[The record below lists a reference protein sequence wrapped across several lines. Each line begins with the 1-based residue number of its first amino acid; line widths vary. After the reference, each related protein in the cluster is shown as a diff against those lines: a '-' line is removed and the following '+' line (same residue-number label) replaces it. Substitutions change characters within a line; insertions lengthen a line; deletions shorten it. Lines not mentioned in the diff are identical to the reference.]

1 MSSKRGGFRENSGR
15 KKLDQKKKIPKQIY
29 LPKEMIDS
37 INHTRFLDCTGFSA
51 KTISLLKLGL
61 KEKKLMDEKDSK
73 CIKIAD
79 LFAGMGG
86 IRLGFEEALK
96 EKGLTSKTVFVS
108 EIKKSAIKVYQDNFG
123 DCPITGDITKVDTKN
138 IPDLDFVL
146 AGFPCQAFS
155 NAGKRL
161 GFEDTRGTLFR
172 DVARVIRDKQPK
184 GFVLENVEGLTTH
197 DHGKTFKVIINTL
210 KDLGYHMDYKVLN
223 SADFGL
229 AQSRN
234 RIYIIGSKDTYPKI
248 GEFSK
253 YKSAQ
258 LKDIIDTSVPPVKD
272 DFSEKLLSKYSID
285 YLQGKQ
291 IKDKRG
297 GKNNIHSWDFNL
309 KGEVS
314 DDQKDLLSL
323 MLKQRRNKKWA
334 EVWGIDWMDGMPLTL
349 DMIKTFYDAP
359 NLKEMLDDLVNKGY
373 LVFEYPKKKVN
384 RRRVYDDTKAKGY
397 NIVTGKLS
405 FKYSKILSLSETT
418 PTLVAT
424 DLSHLAVPVDG
435 GLRKLT
441 PREGLRLFGYPENYS
456 LSSVTT
462 PKAYD
467 LLGNTVAVAVIKA
480 VSQKLLD
487 SYTK

>member
-1 MSSKRGGFRENSGR
+1 MTSNRGGFRENSGR
-15 KKLDQKKKIPKQIY
+15 KRLDKDKKIAKQIY
-29 LPKEMIDS
+29 LS
-37 INHTRFLDCTGFSA
+37 SSTINLINKTNFYNCKSFSA
-51 KTISLLKLGL
+51 KTATLIYLGL
-61 KEKKLMDEKDSK
+61 KEKEKMDKKDNQ

-86 IRLGFEEALK
+86 IRIGFEEALK
-96 EKGLTSKTVFVS
+96 EKGLTPKTVFVS
-108 EIKKSAIKVYQDNFG
+108 EIKKPAIAVYHDNFG
-123 DCPITGDITKVDTKN
+123 DFPITGDITKVDTKD

-172 DVARVIRDKQPK
+172 DVARVIRDKKPK

-229 AQSRN
+229 AQNRN
-234 RIYIIGSKDTYPKI
+234 RIYIVGSKTTHPKLDKFP
-248 GEFSK
+248 EFKPST
-253 YKSAQ
+253 
-258 LKDIIDTSVPPVKD
+258 LKDIIDTSIPPVKD
-272 DFSEKLLSKYSID
+272 DFSKKLLSKYSLD

-297 GKNNIHSWDFNL
+297 GKNNIHSWDFDL
-309 KGEVS
+309 KGKVS
-314 DDQKDLLSL
+314 DDQKSLLSL

-334 EVWGIDWMDGMPLTL
+334 SIWGIDWMDGMPLTI

-373 LVFEYPKKKVN
+373 LVLEHPKKKIRN
-384 RRRVYDDTKAKGY
+384 RRVYDTTKSKGY

-405 FKYSKILSLSETT
+405 FKYSKILSLNETT

-441 PREGLRLFGYPENYS
+441 PKEGLRLFGYPKDYS
-456 LSSVTT
+456 LSSITV

-467 LLGNTVAVAVIKA
+467 LLGNTVAVKVIKA
-480 VSQKLLD
+480 VSEKLLD
-487 SYTK
+487 SYSE